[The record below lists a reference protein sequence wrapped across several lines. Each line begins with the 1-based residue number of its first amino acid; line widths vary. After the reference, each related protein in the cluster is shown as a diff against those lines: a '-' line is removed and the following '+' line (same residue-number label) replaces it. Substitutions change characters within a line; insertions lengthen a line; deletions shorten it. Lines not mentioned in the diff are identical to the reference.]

1 MSKMTNEQF
10 QIFLDMVIQIL
21 EDSKTTEEA
30 IEKIK
35 KLKKQKPHYKQYD
48 FHKLVERVLAHPSSI
63 LQHRGGEKHNGYYGK
78 EKDGATN

>member
-21 EDSKTTEEA
+21 RDSKTIEEA

-35 KLKKQKPHYKQYD
+35 KLKK
-48 FHKLVERVLAHPSSI
+48 
-63 LQHRGGEKHNGYYGK
+63 
-78 EKDGATN
+78 

>member
-21 EDSKTTEEA
+21 RDSKTTEEA

-35 KLKKQKPHYKQYD
+35 KLKK
-48 FHKLVERVLAHPSSI
+48 
-63 LQHRGGEKHNGYYGK
+63 
-78 EKDGATN
+78 

>member
-21 EDSKTTEEA
+21 MDSKTKEEA

-48 FHKLVERVLAHPSSI
+48 FKQICRKGACPPFLYTIA
-63 LQHRGGEKHNGYYGK
+63 QGRGKHNG
-78 EKDGATN
+78 